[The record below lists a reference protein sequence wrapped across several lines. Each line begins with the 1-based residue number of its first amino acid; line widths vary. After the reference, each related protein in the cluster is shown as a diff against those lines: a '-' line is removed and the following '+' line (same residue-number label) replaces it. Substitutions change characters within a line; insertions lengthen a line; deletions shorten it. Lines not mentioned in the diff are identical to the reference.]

1 MYQVKISKVILARWP
16 TSVLSGK
23 TRKKFASFIILEFK
37 PRSIVGKTS
46 SKIKKKTYLVGPR
59 MFE

>member
-16 TSVLSGK
+16 TSVLPGK
-23 TRKKFASFIILEFK
+23 TREKFASFIILEFK
-37 PRSIVGKTS
+37 PRSIS